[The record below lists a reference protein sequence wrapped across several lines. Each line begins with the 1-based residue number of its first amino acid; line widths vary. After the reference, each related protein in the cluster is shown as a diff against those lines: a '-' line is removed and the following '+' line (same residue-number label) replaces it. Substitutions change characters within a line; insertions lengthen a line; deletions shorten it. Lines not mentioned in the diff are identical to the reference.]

1 MALDREEQ
9 RQLTAEVTVEDSG
22 GLAATHPVTVVV
34 DDINDNPMKPGAK
47 VVHVWKI
54 QV

>member
-34 DDINDNPMKPGAK
+34 DDINDNPMKPGTK